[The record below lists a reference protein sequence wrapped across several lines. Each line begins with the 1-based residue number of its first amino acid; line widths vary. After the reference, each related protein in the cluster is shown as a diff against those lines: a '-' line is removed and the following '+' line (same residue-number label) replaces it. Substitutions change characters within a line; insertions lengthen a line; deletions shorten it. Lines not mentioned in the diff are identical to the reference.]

1 METPIA
7 AKTTPKISCKRTRES
22 KTTNHVLC
30 DVLKVLEKY
39 PTNKDQQANGLLLAV
54 CEKLDPK
61 HLFIEPSSNHS
72 NKFIVQCQITIAR
85 LQDYCVMATRNMK
98 NHEITLISERKITI
112 SYNSTTTT
120 SCLDGKEEEDGDE
133 DEMSNKKICR
143 RDPDYK
149 VLKSDIIELEKKVQE
164 ENDLYRRS
172 LNFANEAKE
181 ALNAARTEIQT
192 QLGPMPAPSDI
203 NDLMK
208 WCDQLKEKSKVY
220 QSKYDGNG
228 SGNNLSAMS
237 YVTQR
242 RSALAESLGELEQ
255 KYGHVKNVA
264 ASWEHQHLNISQMR
278 RECDIFIDIPAN

>member
-1 METPIA
+1 MTA
-7 AKTTPKISCKRTRES
+7 HLLKQLRQDGCCLRES
-22 KTTNHVLC
+22 KTTNHVLR
-30 DVLKVLEKY
+30 DVLEVLDKY
-39 PTNKDQQANGLLLAV
+39 PMNKDQQANGLLLAV

-98 NHEITLISERKITI
+98 HNDITLISEKKII
-112 SYNSTTTT
+112 LSYNSTTTT
-120 SCLDGKEEEDGDE
+120 SGPE
-133 DEMSNKKICR
+133 DEEGEGDVEDDRPAKHTCR

-172 LNFANEAKE
+172 LNAANEAKE

-278 RECDIFIDIPAN
+278 RECDIFVDIPAN